1 MDERAGRMASRRRGR
16 KGVDR
21 LIRSFKVLQKEGVVI
36 MQLRILGLELE
47 GGAEALQRFLVATLR
62 LEGVPHLLQDLPAE
76 DPGLLVFA
84 VQNQSVVERVAGLFE
99 PTETVQR
106 LCLRHPCMVV
116 VRVQLEAL
124 ADQLEAFLVSSEVV
138 ESVAL
143 RVQRVIK
150 VGLDL
155 QAL

>member
-1 MDERAGRMASRRRGR
+1 MASRRRGR

-84 VQNQSVVERVAGLFE
+84 VQDQSVVEGIAGLRSE
-99 PTETVQR
+99 ER
-106 LCLRHPCMVV
+106 
-116 VRVQLEAL
+116 RVGKEC
-124 ADQLEAFLVSSEVV
+124 
-138 ESVAL
+138 
-143 RVQRVIK
+143 
-150 VGLDL
+150 
-155 QAL
+155 